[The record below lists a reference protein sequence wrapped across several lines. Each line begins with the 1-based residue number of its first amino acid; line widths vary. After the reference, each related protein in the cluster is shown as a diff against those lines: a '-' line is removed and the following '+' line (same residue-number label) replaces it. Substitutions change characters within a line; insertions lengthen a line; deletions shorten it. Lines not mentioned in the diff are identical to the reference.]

1 MSTYLIA
8 TFAGISILAYPIM
21 GSYVVPRPSQ
31 VLPEGVTRVAEAS
44 ELAAHG
50 IAAPH
55 EYEVTVTAYS
65 SSPEETDSTPFTT
78 AMNRDVRDGVVAA
91 NFLPFGTKIK
101 IPALFGDK
109 VFVVEDRMH
118 QRKTDFVDVWMSTK
132 EAAQHF
138 GITRTVIEVL

>member
-21 GSYVVPRPSQ
+21 GGYAVPRPSQ

-50 IAAPH
+50 IVIPH
-55 EYEVTVTAYS
+55 KYEVMVTAYS

-78 AMNRDVRDGVVAA
+78 AMNTDVKDGVVAA
-91 NFLPFGTKIK
+91 NFLPLGTKIK

-109 VFVVEDRMH
+109 VFTVEDRMH
-118 QRKTDFVDVWMSTK
+118 QRKTDFVDVWMFTK
-132 EAAQHF
+132 EEAQHF
-138 GITRTVIEVL
+138 GITRAVVEVL